1 MAILK
6 KMRYNKTIG
15 LLILLGQFSC
25 SDTIKSKTEYRLDRA
40 GNPEYKEVE
49 YQYINGKDEEG
60 NDVEIKSG
68 LTKEFYP
75 TGQIKSEIEFSDGK
89 VNGQVK
95 TYFENGKTSEISSW
109 TNDLRNGFSKFFYDN
124 GAIYQEENYK
134 DGKLNGEQKTYF
146 DNGKIKTRINYKD
159 DFVWQVLITNDTLG
173 NKLDE
178 LTIDNGNGVLNAYY
192 PNGKIQSKTEFN
204 KGIPNGK
211 SKFFFESGKEQ
222 GYMTFVN
229 GLKDGELL
237 FFHENGRV
245 ARRALFKNDF
255 IVGVEKKYN
264 LNGEII
270 SETSYKENL
279 TSEDIEKISGGIF
292 QAVSGAIDPLGLGKG
307 IMNGPYKT
315 YYDNGKIESEQY
327 YFDGLQDS
335 IFREYYD
342 NGLIKTDIF
351 FDDNFE
357 SNKRY
362 EKRFDKTGK
371 VIKSVTF
378 ELRGQEL
385 IDKEKEL
392 KRLLETKA
400 KD

>member
-1 MAILK
+1 
-6 KMRYNKTIG
+6 MRYYRAIG
-15 LLILLGQFSC
+15 LLLILLGQFSC
-25 SDTIKSKTEYRLDRA
+25 GDTIKSKTEYRLDRA
-40 GNPEYKEVE
+40 GNPEYKEIE
-49 YQYINGKDEEG
+49 YQYINVKDEQG
-60 NDVEIKSG
+60 NDVEIRNG

-75 TGQIKSEIEFSDGK
+75 DGRIKSEVEFSDGK

-95 TYFENGKTSEISSW
+95 TYFENAKISEISSW
-109 TNDLRNGFSKFFYDN
+109 TNDLRNGHSKYFSDN
-124 GAIYQEENYK
+124 GSLYQEEFYN
-134 DGKLNGEQKTYF
+134 DNKLNGEQKTYF
-146 DNGKIKTRINYKD
+146 ENGKIKTRIIYED
-159 DFVWQVLITNDTLG
+159 DLIRQVLVTNDTLG

-178 LTIDNGNGVLNAYY
+178 LTIDNGKGVLNTYY
-192 PNGKIQSKTEFN
+192 LSGKIQSKTDFVN
-204 KGIPNGK
+204 GMPNGK

-222 GYMTFVN
+222 GYVTMVDGQKN
-229 GLKDGELL
+229 GELL
-237 FFHENGRV
+237 FFHENGQI
-245 ARRALFKNDF
+245 ARQALFKNDI

-264 LNGEII
+264 QKGKII
-270 SETSYKENL
+270 SDTYFKENL
-279 TSEDIEKISGGIF
+279 TTEDIELISGGVF
-292 QAVSGAIDPLGLGKG
+292 QAVAGAIDPLRLGKG
-307 IMNGPYKT
+307 IMNGPNKT
-315 YYDNGKIESEQY
+315 YYDNGQLESEQY

-342 NGLIKTDIF
+342 NGVIKTDIF

-371 VIKSVTF
+371 VIKSLTF

-392 KRLLETKA
+392 KRLLETKT